1 MLSIDTTFV
10 SKIYSRKEEKEE
22 ILIDATADVKIVR
35 EKLQRALPDAA
46 TTAMVDAVSRYWC
59 SFQNSIW

>member
-10 SKIYSRKEEKEE
+10 SQIYSRKEEKEE
-22 ILIDATADVKIVR
+22 ILIDASADVKIVR
-35 EKLQRALPDAA
+35 EKLQRALPDAT